1 MSGKNVNF
9 RDKKIKKWL
18 LQKQKVTKKDDIDV
32 KEDPYGTKNSFK
44 YFDGNTRMSFKIS
57 DKQLLKEYNQVWKK
71 VEKLLKIKFDSEPV
85 YGYNDKY
92 VKTKTKI
99 YAGSVNTNFQA
110 KKCQKKKHHVSV
122 YQ

>member
-1 MSGKNVNF
+1 M
-9 RDKKIKKWL
+9 
-18 LQKQKVTKKDDIDV
+18 IDYV
-32 KEDPYGTKNSFK
+32 RK
-44 YFDGNTRMSFKIS
+44 FDGNTRMSFKIS

-71 VEKLLKIKFDSEPV
+71 VEKLLKVKFDSEPV